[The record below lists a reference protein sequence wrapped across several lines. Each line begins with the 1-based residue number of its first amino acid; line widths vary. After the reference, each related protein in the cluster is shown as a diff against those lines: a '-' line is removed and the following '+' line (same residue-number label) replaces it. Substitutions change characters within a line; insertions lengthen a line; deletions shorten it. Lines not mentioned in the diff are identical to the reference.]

1 MPDGVQIRIRRDSVS
16 PDLKRLVAM
25 GGDMTPLM
33 RAIGV
38 GIVSLSKRAFNDPSL
53 RPNSW
58 AAKKDGSAA
67 TLKRDAVLW
76 RSITVGTVT
85 RSNVTVKSDRAYSA
99 IHQLGGKTRPIPR
112 RGFMPFDENGKITAR
127 GDKLVKSVI
136 KTWVDKRGA
145 VV

>member
-16 PDLKRLVAM
+16 PDLKRLIAM

-33 RAIGV
+33 RAIGA

-53 RPNSW
+53 RANTWVP
-58 AAKKDGSAA
+58 KKDGSAA

-85 RSNVTVKSDRAYSA
+85 RANVTVKSDRAYSA
-99 IHQLGGKTRPIPR
+99 IHQIGGKTRPMPR
-112 RGFMPFDENGKITAR
+112 RAYLPFDQNGRITAR
-127 GDKLVKSVI
+127 GDKLVQSVI